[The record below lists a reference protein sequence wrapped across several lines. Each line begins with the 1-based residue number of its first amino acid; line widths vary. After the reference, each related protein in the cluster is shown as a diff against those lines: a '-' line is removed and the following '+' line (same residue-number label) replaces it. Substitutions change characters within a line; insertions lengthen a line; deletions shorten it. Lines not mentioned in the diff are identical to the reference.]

1 MKRNRV
7 ADFDYDLP
15 RELIA
20 QEPLPERDR
29 SRMLV
34 LRRLSGG
41 VTHTFFSSL
50 PDYLAKGDLLV
61 LNDTRVLPARLWG
74 KKAGTGG
81 KVEFLL
87 LRQLE
92 GNQWD
97 VLCSPGRK
105 ARPGDTFHFAAGLLE
120 GEILAATG
128 EGTRTVLFKTDQDFF
143 GILREIGE
151 TPLPPYI
158 KKTQQD
164 PRRYQTI
171 FAQKAGS
178 AAAPTAGLHFTP
190 QTFQRLEDKGI
201 ELSFL
206 TLHVGLGTFRPIKT
220 EYVEEHEMHREY
232 FELAPAAAAQINR
245 AKARGSR
252 VIAVGTTTCR
262 VLESVSGENGLVAPR
277 RGETGLFISP
287 GYAFK
292 LVDGLLT
299 NFHLPRSTLLMM
311 ICAYAGKDQ
320 VFQAYREAIQKKYR
334 FFSFGDCMLII

>member
-1 MKRNRV
+1 MKINRV

-34 LRRLSGG
+34 LRRLSGE
-41 VTHTFFSSL
+41 VTHTSFGSL

-87 LRQLE
+87 LRRLE
-92 GNQWD
+92 ENQWD

-128 EGTRTVLFKTDQDFF
+128 AGTRIVLFKTDQDFF
-143 GILREIGE
+143 EVLRCIGE
-151 TPLPPYI
+151 MPLPPYI

-190 QTFQRLEDKGI
+190 QTFQRLEEKGI
-201 ELSFL
+201 EHSFL

-232 FELAPAAAAQINR
+232 FELAPAAAEQINR
-245 AKARGSR
+245 AKVQGSR

-262 VLESVSGENGLVAPR
+262 VLESVSGHDGRVSPR
-277 RGETGLFISP
+277 RGETGLFIYP
-287 GYAFK
+287 GYTYK

-311 ICAYAGKDQ
+311 VCAYAGKDH
-320 VFQAYREAIQKKYR
+320 VFQAYREAIQRKYR